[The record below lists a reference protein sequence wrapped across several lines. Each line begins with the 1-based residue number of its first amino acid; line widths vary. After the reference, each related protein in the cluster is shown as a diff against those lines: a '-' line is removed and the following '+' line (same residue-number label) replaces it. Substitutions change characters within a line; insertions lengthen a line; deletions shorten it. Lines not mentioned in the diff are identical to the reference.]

1 MCRFCAQNDQTTL
14 NENFSRETINIILIY
29 FRVPCKFIIKSL
41 NETQNYDQASF
52 LVLKWLICP
61 KKFFQKNHHYNF
73 HVNLDP
79 FYCGKLK

>member
-1 MCRFCAQNDQTTL
+1 MRRFCAQNDQTTL
-14 NENFSRETINIILIY
+14 NENFSRKTINIILIY